1 MTGCLCAFP
10 LQSLAL
16 LHIKLMKSLT
26 QKYGKNVVT
35 AWRTSKKS
43 CIIDN
48 SGQSEFQQ
56 HTYQIIWWHYNN
68 NDKTLCMAFRLQF
81 HLIVKWIFFFC
92 RAAWIDKC
100 RPDVLITESTYA
112 TTIRDSKRFVV
123 LYCVNLLVVHLKI
136 NLLHLSLRVSNY
148 VQLGK
153 VLHSVFKFSF
163 KVVFNNSGLEMNQRE
178 IVKIINK

>member
-1 MTGCLCAFP
+1 MN
-10 LQSLAL
+10 
-16 LHIKLMKSLT
+16 I
-26 QKYGKNVVT
+26 
-35 AWRTSKKS
+35 
-43 CIIDN
+43 
-48 SGQSEFQQ
+48 
-56 HTYQIIWWHYNN
+56 
-68 NDKTLCMAFRLQF
+68 
-81 HLIVKWIFFFC
+81 FFC

-136 NLLHLSLRVSNY
+136 NLLHLSLRVPNY

-153 VLHSVFKFSF
+153 VLHSVFKFSL